1 MTAEATET
9 ALTGLQERAVIAL
22 LASPSLEAA
31 AKSANVSVSSL
42 RRWRLEPAFA
52 AAYRQARFALLD
64 ASTAKLRNAASS
76 AVDVLQAAM
85 EDKEAPY
92 SVRIRAAQVILEG
105 AYKSAELEDLSE
117 RLDQQEKQIAE
128 LLAEV
133 PEARANTPTQDV
145 MGLSGRRLP

>member
-31 AKSANVSVSSL
+31 AKSAKVSVSSL

-52 AAYRQARFALLD
+52 AAYRQARFALLE

-85 EDKEAPY
+85 VDDEAPY

-145 MGLSGRRLP
+145 RGLGERRLP

>member
-1 MTAEATET
+1 MPATTKTQASET
-9 ALTGLQERAVIAL
+9 DQGELTPTQERAVIAL

-31 AKSANVSVSSL
+31 AKSAKVSVSSL
-42 RRWRLEPAFA
+42 RRWRLEPAFIE
-52 AAYRQARFALLD
+52 AYRQARFTLLE

-105 AYKSAELEDLSE
+105 AYKSAEMEDLAE
-117 RLDQQEKQIAE
+117 RLDQQERQMEEIAA

-133 PEARANTPTQDV
+133 PE
-145 MGLSGRRLP
+145 